1 MEPELLAEQLPLFS
15 AANAETLA
23 WILSLAS
30 QQVHLPQTILAQP
43 DNWGRE
49 AAFILSGWVQV
60 CTQVEGT
67 EKTLDIFGQGSYF
80 GTMAVLDDYPPLT
93 RVIALSEVRLLV
105 FSAQR
110 FLQLLLKDSQ
120 LQQRML
126 KLTSQRVRHL
136 YRRLK
141 STYQSPQRQL
151 MKTLVYLA
159 ENYGQITDQGVKIF
173 QFPEQILADMLHTE
187 AAVVTAT
194 LANLEAH
201 NLLTI
206 RPQESCFYL
215 PHLKQLHHF
224 SKQFQS

>member
-1 MEPELLAEQLPLFS
+1 MEPELLGEQLPLFS
-15 AANAETLA
+15 TANRETLA
-23 WILSLAS
+23 WILSLANP
-30 QQVHLPQTILAQP
+30 QVHPPQTILAQP

-49 AAFILSGWVQV
+49 VAFILSGWVQV
-60 CTQVEGT
+60 CTQVEGI

-93 RVIALSEVRLLV
+93 QVVALSEVRLLV

-120 LQQRML
+120 IQQRML
-126 KLTSQRVRHL
+126 KLTTQRVRHL

-159 ENYGQITDQGVKIF
+159 ENYGRTTDRGVEIF
-173 QFPEQILADMLHTE
+173 HFSKQTLADLVHTE
-187 AAVVTAT
+187 PSIIAAT
-194 LANLEAH
+194 LENLEAH
-201 NLLTI
+201 QLL
-206 RPQESCFYL
+206 RVLPEESCFCL
-215 PHLKQLHHF
+215 PALKQLHHF
-224 SKQFQS
+224 SKQF

>member
-1 MEPELLAEQLPLFS
+1 MEPESLGEQLPLFS
-15 AANAETLA
+15 TANRETLA

-30 QQVHLPQTILAQP
+30 QQVHPPQTILAQP

-49 AAFILSGWVQV
+49 VVFILSGWVRV
-60 CTQVEGT
+60 CTQVEGI
-67 EKTLDIFGQGSYF
+67 EKTLDIFGPGSYY
-80 GTMAVLDDYPPLT
+80 GTLAVLDDYPPLT

-120 LQQRML
+120 IQQRML
-126 KLTSQRVRHL
+126 KLTTQRVRHL

-159 ENYGQITDQGVKIF
+159 ENYGKTTDRGVEIFRFTDQT
-173 QFPEQILADMLHTE
+173 LADMVHTE
-187 AAVVTAT
+187 PSIVTAT
-194 LANLEAH
+194 LDNLEAH
-201 NLLTI
+201 QLLRI
-206 RPQESCFYL
+206 LSEESCFCL
-215 PHLKQLHHF
+215 PALKQLHQF
-224 SKQFQS
+224 SKQFQ